1 MTSKI
6 LKYISGISLWIAGL
20 ALSTHLLIPHDHHI
34 NESFSYEDN
43 NCPVSENKSGH
54 KPVFPPHC
62 HAFND
67 FASEKE
73 RLLQISQNLQFNFIS
88 ADSFSEAFD
97 PALQIRCGSI
107 IDFQKPIFDSFT
119 LELNLLRAPPALA

>member
-1 MTSKI
+1 MNKI
-6 LKYISGISLWIAGL
+6 IKYISGISLWIAGL
-20 ALSTHLLIPHDHHI
+20 TLCTHLLLPHDHHLT
-34 NESFSYEDN
+34 EPFSYQDN

-73 RLLQISQNLQFNFIS
+73 RLLHTSQNFQIIFFTTGSI
-88 ADSFSEAFD
+88 SEASDF
-97 PALQIRCGSI
+97 ALQICLGHV
-107 IDFQKPIFDSFT
+107 IDIQKPVFDSFT
-119 LELNLLRAPPALA
+119 LELSFLRAPPSLT